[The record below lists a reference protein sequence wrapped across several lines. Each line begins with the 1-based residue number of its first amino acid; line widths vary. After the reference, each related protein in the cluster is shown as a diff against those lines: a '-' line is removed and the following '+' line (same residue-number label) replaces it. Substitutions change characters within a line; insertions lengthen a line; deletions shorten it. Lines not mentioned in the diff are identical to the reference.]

1 MTKALYRKYR
11 PLKLADVV
19 GQDDTIRQLQT
30 QLTNQKISHGYLFVG
45 ARGCGKTS
53 VARIFAHEINH
64 FDYQLEDNYVDIIE
78 IDAAVFTMVE
88 NIRELRDKAMLAP
101 TTGKYKVYIIDE
113 IHMLS
118 KNAFNA
124 LLKILEEP
132 PEHIVFILATT
143 NPEKIPATILS
154 RVQIF
159 HFKLADKSIMQPFLE
174 NICQKEGINIEKDAL
189 SLLIEQGG
197 GSFRDSLSILDQLS
211 NLHADKSTLITTEEV
226 SSALGVP
233 KQVLIEELLAS
244 YEQEN
249 IDQIRSLIEELI
261 NQGNKAEGIATS
273 LIKAIVQNPTAKNL
287 HLIEKLYAVNGE
299 FASAKLIVA
308 LILDH
313 FKTAPITISAPSTP
327 QIQAAKTPVTA
338 QTPDAVRAQ
347 ATTKTSIATESP
359 AAEPAAQVTPVA
371 PAAPATPVAPAA
383 PATSVTTTTPTP
395 PATSEEPA
403 KPSINPEIRERLIK
417 ISKSKLTEKIQ
428 ERAEIQNQPVQAEA
442 MTIPEAVVSGSG
454 DFSAKGFLENIK
466 NIAETLFVPLNKS
479 YFAYKSNQLEIYPS
493 AKVWFNILNSKNNL
507 EVLKTAINGLN
518 ITIMNPDEHKIPS
531 TAVDFNQFSAGKLE
545 ATPRTDD
552 ASLSAISDIM
562 GNIQELEDSPF

>member
-19 GQDDTIRQLQT
+19 GQDDAIRQLQT

-132 PEHIVFILATT
+132 PEHVVFIFATT

-159 HFKLADKSIMQPFLE
+159 HFKLADKSVMQPFLE

-211 NLHADKSTLITTEEV
+211 NLHPDKSTLITTEEV

-233 KQVLIEELLAS
+233 KQVLIQELLTS

-249 IDQIRSLIEELI
+249 VDQIRSLIEELI

-313 FKTAPITISAPSTP
+313 FKAAPVAISAPSTP
-327 QIQAAKTPVTA
+327 QIQATKTPVTT
-338 QTPDAVRAQ
+338 QTPGAASTQ
-347 ATTKTSIATESP
+347 EATETSIATGSP
-359 AAEPAAQVTPVA
+359 ITE
-371 PAAPATPVAPAA
+371 PAAPATPVAPATPATPVTPTA
-383 PATSVTTTTPTP
+383 PATPTP
-395 PATSEEPA
+395 QEEPA
-403 KPSINPEIRERLIK
+403 KPSINPEIRERLVK

-428 ERAEIQNQPVQAEA
+428 ERAEIQNQQVQVEA

-454 DFSAKGFLENIK
+454 DFSAKGFLENIR

-479 YFAYKSNQLEIYPS
+479 YFAYKTDHLEIYPS

-507 EVLKTAINGLN
+507 EVLRTAINGLN
-518 ITIMNPDEHKIPS
+518 IIIMNPDEHKTPS

-545 ATPRTDD
+545 AAPKSDD
-552 ASLSAISDIM
+552 TSLSVISDIM

>member
-30 QLTNQKISHGYLFVG
+30 QLANQKISHGYLFVG

-132 PEHIVFILATT
+132 PEHIVFIFATT

-233 KQVLIEELLAS
+233 KQVLIQELLAN

-249 IDQIRSLIEELI
+249 VDQIRSLVEELI

-313 FKTAPITISAPSTP
+313 FKAAPVAISAPSTP
-327 QIQAAKTPVTA
+327 QIQATKPPVTT
-338 QTPDAVRAQ
+338 QTAEVVSAQ
-347 ATTKTSIATESP
+347 ATAETSIATESP
-359 AAEPAAQVTPVA
+359 AAEPAALVTPTA
-371 PAAPATPVAPAA
+371 QTIP
-383 PATSVTTTTPTP
+383 TSQ
-395 PATSEEPA
+395 EEPA
-403 KPSINPEIRERLIK
+403 KPSINPEIRERLVK

-428 ERAEIQNQPVQAEA
+428 ERAEIQNQQVQAEA

-518 ITIMNPDEHKIPS
+518 IIIMNPDEHKIPS

-545 ATPRTDD
+545 ATPKTDD

>member
-19 GQDDTIRQLQT
+19 GQDDAIRQLQT

-132 PEHIVFILATT
+132 PEHVVFIFATT

-159 HFKLADKSIMQPFLE
+159 HFKLADKSVMQPFLE

-233 KQVLIEELLAS
+233 KQVLIQELLAN

-249 IDQIRSLIEELI
+249 VEQIRSLVEELI

-313 FKTAPITISAPSTP
+313 FKAAPVAISAPSIP
-327 QIQAAKTPVTA
+327 QIQATKTPVTT
-338 QTPDAVRAQ
+338 QTPGAASTQ
-347 ATTKTSIATESP
+347 EATETSIATGSP
-359 AAEPAAQVTPVA
+359 ITE
-371 PAAPATPVAPAA
+371 PAAPATPVAPATPATPVTPTA
-383 PATSVTTTTPTP
+383 PATQ
-395 PATSEEPA
+395 EESA
-403 KPSINPEIRERLIK
+403 KPSINPEIRERLVK

-428 ERAEIQNQPVQAEA
+428 ERAEIQNQQVQAEA

-518 ITIMNPDEHKIPS
+518 IIIMNPDEHKIPS

-545 ATPRTDD
+545 ATPKTDD

>member
-132 PEHIVFILATT
+132 PEHIVFIFATT

-159 HFKLADKSIMQPFLE
+159 HFKLADKSVMQSFLE

-233 KQVLIEELLAS
+233 KQVLIEELLVS

-249 IDQIRSLIEELI
+249 IDKIRNLVEELI

-313 FKTAPITISAPSTP
+313 FKAALVAISAPSTP
-327 QIQAAKTPVTA
+327 QIQATNPPVTTQILEVISA
-338 QTPDAVRAQ
+338 QEA
-347 ATTKTSIATESP
+347 TKTSIATESP
-359 AAEPAAQVTPVA
+359 IAEPAT
-371 PAAPATPVAPAA
+371 PATPVAPTA
-383 PATSVTTTTPTP
+383 PTAPVAPVTPATPTP
-395 PATSEEPA
+395 QEEPA
-403 KPSINPEIRERLIK
+403 KPSINPEIRERLVK

-428 ERAEIQNQPVQAEA
+428 ERAEIQNQQIQAEA
-442 MTIPEAVVSGSG
+442 ITIPEAVVSGSG

-507 EVLKTAINGLN
+507 EVLRTAINGLN
-518 ITIMNPDEHKIPS
+518 IIIMNPDEHKIPS

>member
-30 QLTNQKISHGYLFVG
+30 QLANQKISHGYLFVG

-132 PEHIVFILATT
+132 PEHVVFIFATT

-159 HFKLADKSIMQPFLE
+159 HFKLADKSVMQPFLE

-211 NLHADKSTLITTEEV
+211 NLHPDKSTLITTEEV

-233 KQVLIEELLAS
+233 KQVLIQELLAS

-249 IDQIRSLIEELI
+249 VDQIRSLVEELI

-273 LIKAIVQNPTAKNL
+273 LIKAIVQNPTTKNL

-313 FKTAPITISAPSTP
+313 FKAAPITISAPSAP
-327 QIQAAKTPVTA
+327 QIQAKNPEVNTPAPEVIST
-338 QTPDAVRAQ
+338 QE
-347 ATTKTSIATESP
+347 ATEVPIATESP
-359 AAEPAAQVTPVA
+359 ITEPAATATPVTSTTS
-371 PAAPATPVAPAA
+371 AAPATPVN
-383 PATSVTTTTPTP
+383 
-395 PATSEEPA
+395 SEEPA
-403 KPSINPEIRERLIK
+403 KPSINPEIRERLVK

-428 ERAEIQNQPVQAEA
+428 ERAEIQNQQVQVEA

-518 ITIMNPDEHKIPS
+518 IIIMNPDEHKIPS

-545 ATPRTDD
+545 AAPKTDD

>member
-132 PEHIVFILATT
+132 PEHIVFIFATT

-211 NLHADKSTLITTEEV
+211 NLHPDKSTLITTEEV

-233 KQVLIEELLAS
+233 KQVLIQEILTS

-249 IDQIRSLIEELI
+249 VNQIRSLVEELI

-287 HLIEKLYAVNGE
+287 HLIEKLYTVNGE

-313 FKTAPITISAPSTP
+313 FKAAPITISAPSAP
-327 QIQAAKTPVTA
+327 QIQATKTPVTT

-347 ATTKTSIATESP
+347 ATAETSIATESP
-359 AAEPAAQVTPVA
+359 AAEPAAPAPPVA
-371 PAAPATPVAPAA
+371 PAAPATPVT
-383 PATSVTTTTPTP
+383 PATPTIP
-395 PATSEEPA
+395 RPQEEPA
-403 KPSINPEIRERLIK
+403 KPSINPEIRERLVK

-428 ERAEIQNQPVQAEA
+428 ERAEIQNQQVQAEA

-479 YFAYKSNQLEIYPS
+479 YFAYKTDHLEIYPS

>member
-64 FDYQLEDNYVDIIE
+64 FDYQLEDNYVDIVE

-132 PEHIVFILATT
+132 PEHIVFIFATT

-174 NICQKEGINIEKDAL
+174 GICQKEGINIEKDAL

-211 NLHADKSTLITTEEV
+211 NLHTDKSTLITTEEV

-249 IDQIRSLIEELI
+249 IDQIRSLVEELI
-261 NQGNKAEGIATS
+261 NQGNKAERIATS
-273 LIKAIVQNPTAKNL
+273 LIKTIVQNPTAKNL

-313 FKTAPITISAPSTP
+313 FKAAPITISTPPAP
-327 QIQAAKTPVTA
+327 QIQAAKTQANA
-338 QTPDAVRAQ
+338 QTPE
-347 ATTKTSIATESP
+347 TTSTQM
-359 AAEPAAQVTPVA
+359 AAETPMATKSPIVETATPATPTTPVVPAA
-371 PAAPATPVAPAA
+371 PAAPVTP
-383 PATSVTTTTPTP
+383 
-395 PATSEEPA
+395 EEPA
-403 KPSINPEIRERLIK
+403 KPSINPEIRERLVK

-428 ERAEIQNQPVQAEA
+428 ERAEIQNQQIQVEA
-442 MTIPEAVVSGSG
+442 MTIPEAVVSGTG
-454 DFSAKGFLENIK
+454 DFNAKGFLENIK

-518 ITIMNPDEHKIPS
+518 IIIMNPDEHKTPS

-545 ATPRTDD
+545 ATPKTDD

>member
-132 PEHIVFILATT
+132 PEHIVFIFATT

-211 NLHADKSTLITTEEV
+211 NLHPDKSTLITTEEV

-233 KQVLIEELLAS
+233 KQVLIQELLAS

-249 IDQIRSLIEELI
+249 VDQIRSLVEELI

-313 FKTAPITISAPSTP
+313 FKAAPITISAPSAP
-327 QIQAAKTPVTA
+327 QIQATKTPVTT

-347 ATTKTSIATESP
+347 ATAETSISTGGP
-359 AAEPAAQVTPVA
+359 IAEPAAPVTPAA
-371 PAAPATPVAPAA
+371 PAAPVTPV
-383 PATSVTTTTPTP
+383 
-395 PATSEEPA
+395 EPA
-403 KPSINPEIRERLIK
+403 KPSIDPEIRERLVK

-428 ERAEIQNQPVQAEA
+428 ERAEIQNQQVQVEA

-454 DFSAKGFLENIK
+454 DFSAKGFLENIR

-479 YFAYKSNQLEIYPS
+479 YFTYKSNQLEIYPS

-507 EVLKTAINGLN
+507 EVLRTAINGLN
-518 ITIMNPDEHKIPS
+518 IIIMNPDEHKIPS

-545 ATPRTDD
+545 AAPKSDD
-552 ASLSAISDIM
+552 TSLSAISDIM

>member
-132 PEHIVFILATT
+132 PEHVVFIFATT

-233 KQVLIEELLAS
+233 KQVLIQELLAS

-249 IDQIRSLIEELI
+249 VDQIRSLIEELI
-261 NQGNKAEGIATS
+261 NQGNKAEGIANS

-313 FKTAPITISAPSTP
+313 FKAAPITISAPSAP
-327 QIQAAKTPVTA
+327 QIQATKTPVTT

-347 ATTKTSIATESP
+347 ATAETSIATGVP
-359 AAEPAAQVTPVA
+359 IAEPAAPVTPAA
-371 PAAPATPVAPAA
+371 PAAPVTPA
-383 PATSVTTTTPTP
+383 
-395 PATSEEPA
+395 EPA

-417 ISKSKLTEKIQ
+417 ISKSRLTEKIQ
-428 ERAEIQNQPVQAEA
+428 ERAEIQNQQVQAEA

-518 ITIMNPDEHKIPS
+518 IIIMNPDEHKIPS

-545 ATPRTDD
+545 ATPKTDD

>member
-30 QLTNQKISHGYLFVG
+30 QLANQKISHGYLFVG

-132 PEHIVFILATT
+132 PEHVVFIFATT

-159 HFKLADKSIMQPFLE
+159 HFKLADKSVMQPFLE

-211 NLHADKSTLITTEEV
+211 NLHPDKSTLITTEEV

-233 KQVLIEELLAS
+233 KQVLIQELLAN

-249 IDQIRSLIEELI
+249 VEQIRSLVEELI

-313 FKTAPITISAPSTP
+313 FKAAPVAISAPSTP
-327 QIQAAKTPVTA
+327 QIQATKTPVTT
-338 QTPDAVRAQ
+338 QTPGAASTQ
-347 ATTKTSIATESP
+347 EATETSIATGSP
-359 AAEPAAQVTPVA
+359 ITE
-371 PAAPATPVAPAA
+371 PAAPATPVAPATPATPVTPTA
-383 PATSVTTTTPTP
+383 PATQ
-395 PATSEEPA
+395 EESA
-403 KPSINPEIRERLIK
+403 KPSINPEIRERLVK

-428 ERAEIQNQPVQAEA
+428 ERAEIQNQQVQAEA

-518 ITIMNPDEHKIPS
+518 IIIMNPDEHKIPS

-545 ATPRTDD
+545 AAPKTDD

>member
-88 NIRELRDKAMLAP
+88 NIRELRDKAMLTP

-132 PEHIVFILATT
+132 PEHIVFIFATT

-159 HFKLADKSIMQPFLE
+159 HFKLADKSVMQPFLE
-174 NICQKEGINIEKDAL
+174 GICQKEGINIEKDAL

-233 KQVLIEELLAS
+233 KQVLIQELLAS

-249 IDQIRSLIEELI
+249 VEQIRSLIEELI

-313 FKTAPITISAPSTP
+313 FK
-327 QIQAAKTPVTA
+327 AAPVT
-338 QTPDAVRAQ
+338 
-347 ATTKTSIATESP
+347 ITESETP
-359 AAEPAAQVTPVA
+359 ATPTTPVA
-371 PAAPATPVAPAA
+371 PAASASPVIPATTASSTTPVTPAA
-383 PATSVTTTTPTP
+383 PAVPV
-395 PATSEEPA
+395 ASEESP
-403 KPSINPEIRERLIK
+403 KPSINPEIRERLVK

-428 ERAEIQNQPVQAEA
+428 ERAEIQNQQIQAEA

-518 ITIMNPDEHKIPS
+518 IIIINPDEHKIPS

-545 ATPRTDD
+545 TTQKSDD
-552 ASLSAISDIM
+552 PSLSAISDIM

>member
-132 PEHIVFILATT
+132 PEHIVFIFATT

-159 HFKLADKSIMQPFLE
+159 HFKLADKSVMQPFLE
-174 NICQKEGINIEKDAL
+174 GICQKEGINIEKDAL

-211 NLHADKSTLITTEEV
+211 NLHPDKSTLITTEEV

-233 KQVLIEELLAS
+233 KQVLIQELLAS

-249 IDQIRSLIEELI
+249 VDQIRSLVEELI

-273 LIKAIVQNPTAKNL
+273 LIKTIVQNPTAKNL

-313 FKTAPITISAPSTP
+313 FKAAPITISAPSSP
-327 QIQAAKTPVTA
+327 QIQTKNPEVITPAPEAIIPQGT
-338 QTPDAVRAQ
+338 
-347 ATTKTSIATESP
+347 TESP
-359 AAEPAAQVTPVA
+359 IAEPAAT
-371 PAAPATPVAPAA
+371 ATPVTPTAPA
-383 PATSVTTTTPTP
+383 PQ
-395 PATSEEPA
+395 EESA
-403 KPSINPEIRERLIK
+403 KPSINPEIRERLVK
-417 ISKSKLTEKIQ
+417 ISKSKITEKIQ
-428 ERAEIQNQPVQAEA
+428 ERAEIQNQQVQVEA

-518 ITIMNPDEHKIPS
+518 ITIMNPDEHKTPS

-545 ATPRTDD
+545 ATPKTDD

>member
-64 FDYQLEDNYVDIIE
+64 FDYQLEDNYVDIVE

-132 PEHIVFILATT
+132 PEHIVFIFATT

-174 NICQKEGINIEKDAL
+174 GICQKEGINIEKDAL

-249 IDQIRSLIEELI
+249 IDQIRSLVEELI

-273 LIKAIVQNPTAKNL
+273 LIKAIMQNPTTKNL

-313 FKTAPITISAPSTP
+313 FKAAPMTIAAPSAP
-327 QIQAAKTPVTA
+327 QIQATKTQANT
-338 QTPDAVRAQ
+338 QTPEAVSAQ

-359 AAEPAAQVTPVA
+359 IAEPIPPVTQTTTGA
-371 PAAPATPVAPAA
+371 PAVPTAP
-383 PATSVTTTTPTP
+383 VTT
-395 PATSEEPA
+395 EEPA
-403 KPSINPEIRERLIK
+403 KPSINPEIRERLVK

-428 ERAEIQNQPVQAEA
+428 ERAEIQNQQIQAEA

-454 DFSAKGFLENIK
+454 DFSAKGFLENIR

-507 EVLKTAINGLN
+507 EVLRTAINGLN
-518 ITIMNPDEHKIPS
+518 IIIMNPDEHKIPS

-545 ATPRTDD
+545 ATPKSDD

>member
-132 PEHIVFILATT
+132 PEHVVFIFATT

-159 HFKLADKSIMQPFLE
+159 HFKLADKSVMQPFLE
-174 NICQKEGINIEKDAL
+174 GICQKEGINIEKDAL

-211 NLHADKSTLITTEEV
+211 NLHPNKSTLITTEEV

-233 KQVLIEELLAS
+233 KQVIIQELLTS

-249 IDQIRSLIEELI
+249 VDQIRSLVEELI
-261 NQGNKAEGIATS
+261 NQGNKDEGIATS
-273 LIKAIVQNPTAKNL
+273 LIKAIVQNPTTKNL
-287 HLIEKLYAVNGE
+287 HLIEKLYTVNGE

-313 FKTAPITISAPSTP
+313 FKAAPITISAPSAP
-327 QIQAAKTPVTA
+327 QIQAKNTPVNA
-338 QTPDAVRAQ
+338 QTPEVISAQ
-347 ATTKTSIATESP
+347 ETTKTSIATESP
-359 AAEPAAQVTPVA
+359 VVEPVAPVTPV
-371 PAAPATPVAPAA
+371 
-383 PATSVTTTTPTP
+383 TSTAQTTPTATAT
-395 PATSEEPA
+395 PAPQEEPA
-403 KPSINPEIRERLIK
+403 KPSINPEIRERLLK

-428 ERAEIQNQPVQAEA
+428 ERAEIQNQQVQVEA

-479 YFAYKSNQLEIYPS
+479 YFAYKTDHLEIYPS

-545 ATPRTDD
+545 ATPKTDD

>member
-132 PEHIVFILATT
+132 PEHIVFIFATT

-174 NICQKEGINIEKDAL
+174 GICQKEGINIEKDAL

-211 NLHADKSTLITTEEV
+211 NLHTDKSTLITTEEV
-226 SSALGVP
+226 SSALGIP
-233 KQVLIEELLAS
+233 KQVLIQELLAS

-261 NQGNKAEGIATS
+261 NQGNKAEGIATN

-313 FKTAPITISAPSTP
+313 FKAAPITISAPSAP
-327 QIQAAKTPVTA
+327 QIQATNPPVTT

-347 ATTKTSIATESP
+347 ATAETSIATGVP
-359 AAEPAAQVTPVA
+359 IAEPATPATQVTPTA
-371 PAAPATPVAPAA
+371 Q
-383 PATSVTTTTPTP
+383 TTPTTT
-395 PATSEEPA
+395 ATPTPQEESA
-403 KPSINPEIRERLIK
+403 KPSINPEIRERLVK

-428 ERAEIQNQPVQAEA
+428 ERAEIQNQQVQAEA
-442 MTIPEAVVSGSG
+442 ITIPEAVVSGSG

-479 YFAYKSNQLEIYPS
+479 YFAYKSNLLEIYPS

-518 ITIMNPDEHKIPS
+518 IIIMNPDEHKTPS

-545 ATPRTDD
+545 ATPKTDD
-552 ASLSAISDIM
+552 TSLSAISDIM

>member
-132 PEHIVFILATT
+132 PEHIVFIFATT

-313 FKTAPITISAPSTP
+313 FKTTPITI
-327 QIQAAKTPVTA
+327 
-338 QTPDAVRAQ
+338 
-347 ATTKTSIATESP
+347 TE
-359 AAEPAAQVTPVA
+359 PVA
-371 PAAPATPVAPAA
+371 PDTPAAPTTPTTPVDPVTPATPEI
-383 PATSVTTTTPTP
+383 
-395 PATSEEPA
+395 SEEPA
-403 KPSINPEIRERLIK
+403 KPSINPEIRERLVK

-428 ERAEIQNQPVQAEA
+428 ERAEIQNQQVQAEA

-454 DFSAKGFLENIK
+454 DFSAKGFLENIR

-479 YFAYKSNQLEIYPS
+479 YFTYKSNQLEIYPS

-507 EVLKTAINGLN
+507 EVLRTAINGLN
-518 ITIMNPDEHKIPS
+518 IIIMNPDEHKIPS

-545 ATPRTDD
+545 ATPKTDD
-552 ASLSAISDIM
+552 VSLSAISDIM

>member
-30 QLTNQKISHGYLFVG
+30 QLANQKISHGYLFVG

-88 NIRELRDKAMLAP
+88 NIRKLRDKAMLAP

-132 PEHIVFILATT
+132 PEHIVFIFATT

-249 IDQIRSLIEELI
+249 IDQIHSLIEELI

-313 FKTAPITISAPSTP
+313 FKAAPITIAESEAPATP
-327 QIQAAKTPVTA
+327 T
-338 QTPDAVRAQ
+338 
-347 ATTKTSIATESP
+347 
-359 AAEPAAQVTPVA
+359 TPVA
-371 PAAPATPVAPAA
+371 PAAPAAPVA
-383 PATSVTTTTPTP
+383 
-395 PATSEEPA
+395 SEESA
-403 KPSINPEIRERLIK
+403 KPSINPEIRERLAK
-417 ISKSKLTEKIQ
+417 ISKSKLTKKIQ
-428 ERAEIQNQPVQAEA
+428 ERAEIQNQQVQAEA

-454 DFSAKGFLENIK
+454 DFSAKGFLENIR

-479 YFAYKSNQLEIYPS
+479 YFTYKSNQLEIYPS

-518 ITIMNPDEHKIPS
+518 ILIMNPDEHKTPS

-545 ATPRTDD
+545 AAPKSDD
-552 ASLSAISDIM
+552 TSLSAISDIM

>member
-132 PEHIVFILATT
+132 PEHIVFIFATT

-174 NICQKEGINIEKDAL
+174 GICQKEGINIEKDAL

-211 NLHADKSTLITTEEV
+211 NLHTDKSTLITTEEV
-226 SSALGVP
+226 SSALGIP
-233 KQVLIEELLAS
+233 KQVLIQELLAS

-313 FKTAPITISAPSTP
+313 FKAAPVAISAPSTP
-327 QIQAAKTPVTA
+327 QIQATKTPVTT
-338 QTPDAVRAQ
+338 QTPGAASTQ
-347 ATTKTSIATESP
+347 EATETSIATGSP
-359 AAEPAAQVTPVA
+359 ITE
-371 PAAPATPVAPAA
+371 PAAPATPVAPATPATPVTPTA
-383 PATSVTTTTPTP
+383 PATQ
-395 PATSEEPA
+395 EESA
-403 KPSINPEIRERLIK
+403 KPSINPEIRERLVK

-428 ERAEIQNQPVQAEA
+428 ERAEIQNQQVQAEA

-518 ITIMNPDEHKIPS
+518 IIIMNPDEHKIPS

-545 ATPRTDD
+545 AAPKTDD

>member
-132 PEHIVFILATT
+132 PEHVVFIFATT

-159 HFKLADKSIMQPFLE
+159 HFKLADKSVMQPFLE

-233 KQVLIEELLAS
+233 KQVLIQELLAN

-249 IDQIRSLIEELI
+249 VDQIRSLVEELI

-313 FKTAPITISAPSTP
+313 FKAAPVAISASSAP
-327 QIQAAKTPVTA
+327 QIQAPKTPVTT
-338 QTPDAVRAQ
+338 QTPEAISAQ
-347 ATTKTSIATESP
+347 EATKTSIATESP
-359 AAEPAAQVTPVA
+359 AAEPAAPATPVTSTTS
-371 PAAPATPVAPAA
+371 AAPATPVN
-383 PATSVTTTTPTP
+383 
-395 PATSEEPA
+395 SEEPA
-403 KPSINPEIRERLIK
+403 KPSINPEIRERLVK
-417 ISKSKLTEKIQ
+417 ISKSKITKKIQ
-428 ERAEIQNQPVQAEA
+428 ERAEIQNQQVQVEA

-518 ITIMNPDEHKIPS
+518 IIIMNPDEHKIPS
-531 TAVDFNQFSAGKLE
+531 TTVDFNQFSAGKLE
-545 ATPRTDD
+545 AAPKSDD
-552 ASLSAISDIM
+552 TSLSAISDIM

>member
-19 GQDDTIRQLQT
+19 GQDDAIRQLQT

-132 PEHIVFILATT
+132 PEHVVFIFATT

-159 HFKLADKSIMQPFLE
+159 HFKLADKSVMQPFLE

-211 NLHADKSTLITTEEV
+211 NLHTDKSTLITTKEV

-233 KQVLIEELLAS
+233 KQVLIQELLTS

-249 IDQIRSLIEELI
+249 VDQIRSLIEELI

-273 LIKAIVQNPTAKNL
+273 LIKAIVQNPTVKNL

-313 FKTAPITISAPSTP
+313 FKAAPITISAPSVP
-327 QIQAAKTPVTA
+327 QIQAKNPEVITPAPEAISTQKTTESPIAESAVPVTPVT
-338 QTPDAVRAQ
+338 P
-347 ATTKTSIATESP
+347 
-359 AAEPAAQVTPVA
+359 AEPT
-371 PAAPATPVAPAA
+371 
-383 PATSVTTTTPTP
+383 
-395 PATSEEPA
+395 
-403 KPSINPEIRERLIK
+403 KPSINPEIRERLVK
-417 ISKSKLTEKIQ
+417 ISKSKLAEKIQ
-428 ERAEIQNQPVQAEA
+428 ERAEIQNQQVQAEA

-518 ITIMNPDEHKIPS
+518 IIIMNPDEHKTPS

-545 ATPRTDD
+545 ATPKTDD
-552 ASLSAISDIM
+552 TSLSAISDIM

>member
-78 IDAAVFTMVE
+78 VDAAVFTMVE

-132 PEHIVFILATT
+132 PEHIVFIFATT

-174 NICQKEGINIEKDAL
+174 GICQKEGINIEKDAL

-211 NLHADKSTLITTEEV
+211 NLHTDKSTLITTEEV
-226 SSALGVP
+226 SSALGIP
-233 KQVLIEELLAS
+233 KQVLIQELLAS

-313 FKTAPITISAPSTP
+313 FKATPITIAESE
-327 QIQAAKTPVTA
+327 
-338 QTPDAVRAQ
+338 AQ
-347 ATTKTSIATESP
+347 ATPT
-359 AAEPAAQVTPVA
+359 TPVA
-371 PAAPATPVAPAA
+371 PAAPAAPVA
-383 PATSVTTTTPTP
+383 
-395 PATSEEPA
+395 SEESA
-403 KPSINPEIRERLIK
+403 KPSINPEIRERLVK

-428 ERAEIQNQPVQAEA
+428 ERAEIQNQQVQAEA

-454 DFSAKGFLENIK
+454 DFSAKGFLENIR

-479 YFAYKSNQLEIYPS
+479 YFTYKSNQLEIYPS

-507 EVLKTAINGLN
+507 EVLRTAINGLN
-518 ITIMNPDEHKIPS
+518 IIIMNPDEHKIPS

-545 ATPRTDD
+545 AAPKSDD
-552 ASLSAISDIM
+552 TSLSAISDIM

>member
-132 PEHIVFILATT
+132 PEHIVFIFATT

-159 HFKLADKSIMQPFLE
+159 HFKLADKSVMQPFLE
-174 NICQKEGINIEKDAL
+174 GICQKEGINIEKDAL

-313 FKTAPITISAPSTP
+313 FKAAPITISAPPAP
-327 QIQAAKTPVTA
+327 QIQTTNPPITI
-338 QTPDAVRAQ
+338 QTPEAVSAQ
-347 ATTKTSIATESP
+347 ATTETSIAAESP
-359 AAEPAAQVTPVA
+359 IVEPIPPVTQTTPVA
-371 PAAPATPVAPAA
+371 PAAPAAPVA
-383 PATSVTTTTPTP
+383 
-395 PATSEEPA
+395 SEESA
-403 KPSINPEIRERLIK
+403 KPSINPEIRERLVK
-417 ISKSKLTEKIQ
+417 ISKSKLTKKIQ
-428 ERAEIQNQPVQAEA
+428 ERAEIQNQQIQAEA

-507 EVLKTAINGLN
+507 EVLKTAINGLK
-518 ITIMNPDEHKIPS
+518 IIIMNPDEHKIPS

-545 ATPRTDD
+545 ATQKSDD

>member
-11 PLKLADVV
+11 PLKLTDVV

-132 PEHIVFILATT
+132 PEHIVFIFATT

-159 HFKLADKSIMQPFLE
+159 HFKLADKSVMQPFLE

-211 NLHADKSTLITTEEV
+211 NLHPDKSTMITTEEV

-233 KQVLIEELLAS
+233 KQVLIQEILTS

-249 IDQIRSLIEELI
+249 VDQIRSLVEELI

-313 FKTAPITISAPSTP
+313 FKATPVAISAPSAP
-327 QIQAAKTPVTA
+327 QIQATKTPVTT
-338 QTPDAVRAQ
+338 QIPDAVRAQ
-347 ATTKTSIATESP
+347 ATTETSIATGVP
-359 AAEPAAQVTPVA
+359 IAEPAATATPVTSTTS
-371 PAAPATPVAPAA
+371 AAPATPVN
-383 PATSVTTTTPTP
+383 
-395 PATSEEPA
+395 SEEPA
-403 KPSINPEIRERLIK
+403 KPSINPEIRERLVK

-428 ERAEIQNQPVQAEA
+428 ERAEIQNQQVQVEA

-518 ITIMNPDEHKIPS
+518 IIIMNPDEHKIPS

-545 ATPRTDD
+545 AAPKSDD
-552 ASLSAISDIM
+552 TSLSAISDIM

>member
-88 NIRELRDKAMLAP
+88 NIRELRDKAMLTP

-132 PEHIVFILATT
+132 PEHIVFIFATT

-233 KQVLIEELLAS
+233 KQVLIQELLAN

-249 IDQIRSLIEELI
+249 VEQIRSLVEELI

-313 FKTAPITISAPSTP
+313 FKATPVAISAPSTS
-327 QIQAAKTPVTA
+327 QIQATNPPVTT
-338 QTPDAVRAQ
+338 QTPEVISAQ
-347 ATTKTSIATESP
+347 ETTKTSIATESP
-359 AAEPAAQVTPVA
+359 VVEPAAPVTTAVT
-371 PAAPATPVAPAA
+371 AAPVAPAA
-383 PATSVTTTTPTP
+383 PATS
-395 PATSEEPA
+395 ATSEEPA
-403 KPSINPEIRERLIK
+403 KPSINPEIRERLVK

-428 ERAEIQNQPVQAEA
+428 ERAEIQNQQIQAEA

-507 EVLKTAINGLN
+507 EVLKTAINGLK
-518 ITIMNPDEHKIPS
+518 IIIMNPDEHKIPS

-545 ATPRTDD
+545 ATQKSDD

>member
-11 PLKLADVV
+11 PLELADVV

-53 VARIFAHEINH
+53 VARIVAHEINH

-174 NICQKEGINIEKDAL
+174 GICQKEGINIEKDAL

-233 KQVLIEELLAS
+233 KQVLIQELLAS

-249 IDQIRSLIEELI
+249 VEQIRSLIEELI

-313 FKTAPITISAPSTP
+313 FKAAPITISAPSAP
-327 QIQAAKTPVTA
+327 QIQATNPPITI
-338 QTPDAVRAQ
+338 QTPEAVSAQ
-347 ATTKTSIATESP
+347 ATTETSIAAESP
-359 AAEPAAQVTPVA
+359 IVEPIPPVTQTTPVA
-371 PAAPATPVAPAA
+371 PAAPAALVA
-383 PATSVTTTTPTP
+383 
-395 PATSEEPA
+395 SEESA
-403 KPSINPEIRERLIK
+403 KPSINPEIRERLVK

-428 ERAEIQNQPVQAEA
+428 ERAEIQNQQVQAEA

-454 DFSAKGFLENIK
+454 DFSAKGFLENIR

-479 YFAYKSNQLEIYPS
+479 YFTYKSNQLEIYPS

-507 EVLKTAINGLN
+507 EVLRTAINGLN
-518 ITIMNPDEHKIPS
+518 IIIMNPDEHKIPS

-545 ATPRTDD
+545 AAPKSDD
-552 ASLSAISDIM
+552 TSLSAISDIM

>member
-132 PEHIVFILATT
+132 PEHIVFIFATT

-159 HFKLADKSIMQPFLE
+159 HFKLADKSVMQSFLE

-211 NLHADKSTLITTEEV
+211 NLHPDKSTLITTEEV

-233 KQVLIEELLAS
+233 KQVLIQEILTS

-249 IDQIRSLIEELI
+249 VDQIRSLVEELI

-313 FKTAPITISAPSTP
+313 FKAAPITISAPSTP
-327 QIQAAKTPVTA
+327 QIQAANPPVTT
-338 QTPDAVRAQ
+338 QTPEAVSTQEA
-347 ATTKTSIATESP
+347 TKTSIATGSP
-359 AAEPAAQVTPVA
+359 IAE
-371 PAAPATPVAPAA
+371 PAAPATPV
-383 PATSVTTTTPTP
+383 TSANPV
-395 PATSEEPA
+395 TSEEPA
-403 KPSINPEIRERLIK
+403 KPSIDPEIRERLVK
-417 ISKSKLTEKIQ
+417 ISKSKITEKIQ
-428 ERAEIQNQPVQAEA
+428 ERAEIQNQQVQAEA

-479 YFAYKSNQLEIYPS
+479 YFAYKTDHLEIYPS

-507 EVLKTAINGLN
+507 EVLKTAINGLS

-545 ATPRTDD
+545 ATSKTDD

>member
-132 PEHIVFILATT
+132 PEHIVFIFATT

-159 HFKLADKSIMQPFLE
+159 HFKLADKSVMQPFLE

-233 KQVLIEELLAS
+233 KQVLIQELLAN

-249 IDQIRSLIEELI
+249 VDQIRSLAEELI

-313 FKTAPITISAPSTP
+313 FKAAPVAISAPSTP
-327 QIQAAKTPVTA
+327 QIQATKPPVTT
-338 QTPDAVRAQ
+338 QTAEVVSAQ
-347 ATTKTSIATESP
+347 ATAETSIATESP
-359 AAEPAAQVTPVA
+359 AAEPAALVTPTA
-371 PAAPATPVAPAA
+371 QTIP
-383 PATSVTTTTPTP
+383 TSQ
-395 PATSEEPA
+395 EEPA
-403 KPSINPEIRERLIK
+403 KPSINPEIRERLVK

-428 ERAEIQNQPVQAEA
+428 ERAEIQNQQVQVEA

-479 YFAYKSNQLEIYPS
+479 YFAYKTDHLEIYPS

-507 EVLKTAINGLN
+507 EVLKTAINGLS

-545 ATPRTDD
+545 ATPKTDD

>member
-132 PEHIVFILATT
+132 PEHIVFIFATT

-174 NICQKEGINIEKDAL
+174 GICQKEGINIEKDAL

-211 NLHADKSTLITTEEV
+211 NLHTDKSTLITTEEV
-226 SSALGVP
+226 SSALGIP
-233 KQVLIEELLAS
+233 KQVLIQELLAS

-313 FKTAPITISAPSTP
+313 FKAAPITISAPPAP
-327 QIQAAKTPVTA
+327 QIQATNPPITI
-338 QTPDAVRAQ
+338 QTPEAVSAQ
-347 ATTKTSIATESP
+347 ATTETSIAAESP
-359 AAEPAAQVTPVA
+359 IVEPIPPVTQTTPVA
-371 PAAPATPVAPAA
+371 PAAPAAPVA
-383 PATSVTTTTPTP
+383 
-395 PATSEEPA
+395 SEESA
-403 KPSINPEIRERLIK
+403 KPSINPEIRERLVK

-428 ERAEIQNQPVQAEA
+428 ERTEIQNQQIQAEA

-454 DFSAKGFLENIK
+454 DFSAKGFLENIR

-479 YFAYKSNQLEIYPS
+479 YFTYKSNQLEIYPS

-507 EVLKTAINGLN
+507 EVLRTAINGLN
-518 ITIMNPDEHKIPS
+518 IIIMNPDEHKIPS

-545 ATPRTDD
+545 AAPKSDD
-552 ASLSAISDIM
+552 TSLSAISDIM

>member
-53 VARIFAHEINH
+53 VARIFAHEIKHIDN
-64 FDYQLEDNYVDIIE
+64 QLEDNYVDIIE

-132 PEHIVFILATT
+132 PEHIVFIFATT

-159 HFKLADKSIMQPFLE
+159 HFKLADKSVMQPFLE
-174 NICQKEGINIEKDAL
+174 GICQKEGINIEKDAL

-211 NLHADKSTLITTEEV
+211 NLHPDKSTLITTEEV

-233 KQVLIEELLAS
+233 KQVLIQELLAS

-249 IDQIRSLIEELI
+249 VDQIRSLVEELI

-273 LIKAIVQNPTAKNL
+273 LIKTIVQNPTAKNL

-313 FKTAPITISAPSTP
+313 FKAAPITISAPSSP
-327 QIQAAKTPVTA
+327 QIQTKNPEVITPAPEAIIPQGT
-338 QTPDAVRAQ
+338 
-347 ATTKTSIATESP
+347 TESP
-359 AAEPAAQVTPVA
+359 IAEPAAT
-371 PAAPATPVAPAA
+371 ATPVTPTAPA
-383 PATSVTTTTPTP
+383 PQ
-395 PATSEEPA
+395 EESA
-403 KPSINPEIRERLIK
+403 KPSINPEIRERLVK
-417 ISKSKLTEKIQ
+417 ISKSKITEKIQ
-428 ERAEIQNQPVQAEA
+428 ERAEIQNQQVQVEA

-518 ITIMNPDEHKIPS
+518 ITIMNPDEHKTPS

-545 ATPRTDD
+545 ATPKTDD

>member
-132 PEHIVFILATT
+132 PEHIVFIFATT

-211 NLHADKSTLITTEEV
+211 NLHPDKSTLITTEEV

-233 KQVLIEELLAS
+233 KQVLIQEILTS

-249 IDQIRSLIEELI
+249 VNQIRSLVEELI

-313 FKTAPITISAPSTP
+313 FKAAPITISAPSAP
-327 QIQAAKTPVTA
+327 QIQATKTPVTT

-347 ATTKTSIATESP
+347 ATAETSIATESP
-359 AAEPAAQVTPVA
+359 AAEPAAPVTPAA
-371 PAAPATPVAPAA
+371 PAAPVTPA
-383 PATSVTTTTPTP
+383 
-395 PATSEEPA
+395 EPA
-403 KPSINPEIRERLIK
+403 KPSIDPEIRERLVK
-417 ISKSKLTEKIQ
+417 ISKSKITEKIQ
-428 ERAEIQNQPVQAEA
+428 ERAEIQNQQVQVEA

-518 ITIMNPDEHKIPS
+518 IIIMNPDEHKIPS

-545 ATPRTDD
+545 ATPKTDN

>member
-101 TTGKYKVYIIDE
+101 TIGKYKVYIIDE

-132 PEHIVFILATT
+132 PEHIVFIFATT

-211 NLHADKSTLITTEEV
+211 NLHPNKSTLITTEEV

-233 KQVLIEELLAS
+233 RQVLIQDILTS
-244 YEQEN
+244 YEQEDIN
-249 IDQIRSLIEELI
+249 KIRSLVEELI

-313 FKTAPITISAPSTP
+313 FKAAPVAISAPSTP
-327 QIQAAKTPVTA
+327 QIQATKTPVTT
-338 QTPDAVRAQ
+338 QTPGAASTQ
-347 ATTKTSIATESP
+347 EATETSIATGSP
-359 AAEPAAQVTPVA
+359 ITE
-371 PAAPATPVAPAA
+371 PAAPATPVAPATPATPVTPTA
-383 PATSVTTTTPTP
+383 PATQ
-395 PATSEEPA
+395 EESA
-403 KPSINPEIRERLIK
+403 KPSINPEIRERLVK

-428 ERAEIQNQPVQAEA
+428 ERAEIQNQQVQAEA

-518 ITIMNPDEHKIPS
+518 IIIMNPDEHKIPS

-545 ATPRTDD
+545 AAPKTDD

>member
-132 PEHIVFILATT
+132 PEHIVFIFATT

-174 NICQKEGINIEKDAL
+174 GICQKEGINIEKDAL

-211 NLHADKSTLITTEEV
+211 NLHPDKSTLITTEEV

-233 KQVLIEELLAS
+233 KQVLIQELLTS

-249 IDQIRSLIEELI
+249 VDQIRSLVEELI

-313 FKTAPITISAPSTP
+313 FKATPVAISAPSTP
-327 QIQAAKTPVTA
+327 QIQATKTPVAT

-347 ATTKTSIATESP
+347 ATAETSIATGVPIAESAVP
-359 AAEPAAQVTPVA
+359 VTPAA
-371 PAAPATPVAPAA
+371 PAAPVTPA
-383 PATSVTTTTPTP
+383 
-395 PATSEEPA
+395 ELA
-403 KPSINPEIRERLIK
+403 KPSIDPEIRERLIK

-428 ERAEIQNQPVQAEA
+428 ERAEIQNQQIQAEA

-454 DFSAKGFLENIK
+454 DFSAKGFLENIR

-479 YFAYKSNQLEIYPS
+479 YFTYKSNQLEIYPS

-507 EVLKTAINGLN
+507 EVLRTAINGLN
-518 ITIMNPDEHKIPS
+518 IIIMNPDEHKIPS

-545 ATPRTDD
+545 AAPKSDD
-552 ASLSAISDIM
+552 TSLSAISDIM

>member
-132 PEHIVFILATT
+132 PEHIVFIFATT

-159 HFKLADKSIMQPFLE
+159 HFKLADKSVMQPFLE
-174 NICQKEGINIEKDAL
+174 SICQKEGINIEKDAL

-211 NLHADKSTLITTEEV
+211 NLHPDKSTLITTEEV

-233 KQVLIEELLAS
+233 KQVLIQELLTS

-249 IDQIRSLIEELI
+249 VDQIRSLVEELI

-313 FKTAPITISAPSTP
+313 FKAAPITISAPSTP
-327 QIQAAKTPVTA
+327 QIQAANPPVTT
-338 QTPDAVRAQ
+338 QTPEAVSTQEA
-347 ATTKTSIATESP
+347 TKTSIATGSP
-359 AAEPAAQVTPVA
+359 IAEPAAPVP
-371 PAAPATPVAPAA
+371 PAAPVTPA
-383 PATSVTTTTPTP
+383 
-395 PATSEEPA
+395 EPA
-403 KPSINPEIRERLIK
+403 KPSIDPEIRERLVK
-417 ISKSKLTEKIQ
+417 ISKSKITEKIQ
-428 ERAEIQNQPVQAEA
+428 ERAEIQNQQVQAEA
-442 MTIPEAVVSGSG
+442 ITIPEAVVSGSG

-518 ITIMNPDEHKIPS
+518 IIIVNPDEHKIPS

-545 ATPRTDD
+545 ATPKTDD

>member
-132 PEHIVFILATT
+132 PEHIVFIFATT

-174 NICQKEGINIEKDAL
+174 GICQKEGINIEKDAL

-249 IDQIRSLIEELI
+249 IDQIRSLVEELI

-313 FKTAPITISAPSTP
+313 FKTTPITI
-327 QIQAAKTPVTA
+327 
-338 QTPDAVRAQ
+338 
-347 ATTKTSIATESP
+347 TE
-359 AAEPAAQVTPVA
+359 PVA
-371 PAAPATPVAPAA
+371 PDTPAAPTTPTTPVDPVTPATPEI
-383 PATSVTTTTPTP
+383 
-395 PATSEEPA
+395 SEEPA
-403 KPSINPEIRERLIK
+403 KPSINPEIRERLVK

-428 ERAEIQNQPVQAEA
+428 ERAEIQNQQVQAEA

-454 DFSAKGFLENIK
+454 DFSAKGFLENIR

-479 YFAYKSNQLEIYPS
+479 YFTYKSNQLEIYPS

-507 EVLKTAINGLN
+507 EVLRTAINGLN
-518 ITIMNPDEHKIPS
+518 IIIMNPDEHKIPS

-545 ATPRTDD
+545 ATPKTDD
-552 ASLSAISDIM
+552 VSLSAISDIM

>member
-132 PEHIVFILATT
+132 PEHIVFIFATT

-159 HFKLADKSIMQPFLE
+159 HFKLADKSVMQPFLE

-211 NLHADKSTLITTEEV
+211 NLHPDKSTLITTEEV

-233 KQVLIEELLAS
+233 KQVLIEELLVS

-249 IDQIRSLIEELI
+249 IDKIRNLVEELI

-313 FKTAPITISAPSTP
+313 FKAAPVAISAPSTP
-327 QIQAAKTPVTA
+327 QIQATKPPVTTQTAEVISA
-338 QTPDAVRAQ
+338 QEA
-347 ATTKTSIATESP
+347 TKTSIATESP
-359 AAEPAAQVTPVA
+359 ITE
-371 PAAPATPVAPAA
+371 PAAPATPVAPAT
-383 PATSVTTTTPTP
+383 PATPV
-395 PATSEEPA
+395 TSEEPA
-403 KPSINPEIRERLIK
+403 KPSINPEIRERLVK

-428 ERAEIQNQPVQAEA
+428 ERAEIQNQQVQAEA

-479 YFAYKSNQLEIYPS
+479 YFAYKTDHLEIYPS

>member
-132 PEHIVFILATT
+132 PEHVVFIFATT

-159 HFKLADKSIMQPFLE
+159 HFKLADKSVMQPFLE

-233 KQVLIEELLAS
+233 KQVLIQELLTS

-249 IDQIRSLIEELI
+249 VDQIRSLVEELI

-273 LIKAIVQNPTAKNL
+273 LIKAIVQNPTTKNL
-287 HLIEKLYAVNGE
+287 HLIEKLYTVNGE

-313 FKTAPITISAPSTP
+313 FKAAPITISAPSAP
-327 QIQAAKTPVTA
+327 QIQAKNTPVNA
-338 QTPDAVRAQ
+338 QTPEVISAQ
-347 ATTKTSIATESP
+347 ETTKTSIATESP
-359 AAEPAAQVTPVA
+359 VVEPVAPVTPV
-371 PAAPATPVAPAA
+371 
-383 PATSVTTTTPTP
+383 TSTAQTTPTATAT
-395 PATSEEPA
+395 PATQEESA
-403 KPSINPEIRERLIK
+403 KPSINPEIRERLVK

-428 ERAEIQNQPVQAEA
+428 ERAEIQNQQVQVEA

-518 ITIMNPDEHKIPS
+518 IIIMNPDEHKIPS

-545 ATPRTDD
+545 AAPKTDD

>member
-11 PLKLADVV
+11 PLKLTDVV

-132 PEHIVFILATT
+132 PEHIVFIFATT

-174 NICQKEGINIEKDAL
+174 NICQKEGVNIEKDAL

-233 KQVLIEELLAS
+233 KQVLIQELLAN

-249 IDQIRSLIEELI
+249 VEQIRSLVEELI

-313 FKTAPITISAPSTP
+313 FKTTPMTISAPSAP
-327 QIQAAKTPVTA
+327 QIQVAKTPVTT
-338 QTPDAVRAQ
+338 QTPEAASAQ
-347 ATTKTSIATESP
+347 ETTKTSIATESLVV
-359 AAEPAAQVTPVA
+359 E
-371 PAAPATPVAPAA
+371 PAAPATPVASATPATPVTPTA
-383 PATSVTTTTPTP
+383 PATQ
-395 PATSEEPA
+395 EESA
-403 KPSINPEIRERLIK
+403 KPLINPEIRERLVK
-417 ISKSKLTEKIQ
+417 ISKSKLTKKIQ
-428 ERAEIQNQPVQAEA
+428 ERAEIQNQQVQAEA

-479 YFAYKSNQLEIYPS
+479 YFAYKTDHLEIYPS

-518 ITIMNPDEHKIPS
+518 IIIMNPDEHKIPS

-545 ATPRTDD
+545 ATPKTDD

>member
-132 PEHIVFILATT
+132 PEHIVFIFATT

-159 HFKLADKSIMQPFLE
+159 HFKLADKSVMQPFLE
-174 NICQKEGINIEKDAL
+174 GICQKEGINIEKDAL

-211 NLHADKSTLITTEEV
+211 NLHPDKSTLITTEEV

-233 KQVLIEELLAS
+233 KQVLIQELLVS

-249 IDQIRSLIEELI
+249 IDKIRNLVEELI

-313 FKTAPITISAPSTP
+313 FKATPVAISAPSTP
-327 QIQAAKTPVTA
+327 QIQVAKTTVNA
-338 QTPDAVRAQ
+338 QTPGVISAQ
-347 ATTKTSIATESP
+347 EATKTSIATESP
-359 AAEPAAQVTPVA
+359 ITEPATTATPVTSTTS
-371 PAAPATPVAPAA
+371 AAPATPVN
-383 PATSVTTTTPTP
+383 
-395 PATSEEPA
+395 SEEPA

-417 ISKSKLTEKIQ
+417 ISKSRLTEKIQ
-428 ERAEIQNQPVQAEA
+428 ERAEIQNQQIQAEA

-507 EVLKTAINGLN
+507 EVLKTAINGLK
-518 ITIMNPDEHKIPS
+518 IIIMNPDEHKIPS

-545 ATPRTDD
+545 ATQKSDD

>member
-132 PEHIVFILATT
+132 PEHIVFIFATT

-174 NICQKEGINIEKDAL
+174 GICQKEGINIEKDAL

-211 NLHADKSTLITTEEV
+211 NLHTDKSTLITTEEV

-233 KQVLIEELLAS
+233 KQVLIEELLVN

-249 IDQIRSLIEELI
+249 IDQIRSLVEELI

-313 FKTAPITISAPSTP
+313 FKAAPITISAPPAP
-327 QIQAAKTPVTA
+327 QIQATNPPITI
-338 QTPDAVRAQ
+338 QTPEAVSAQ
-347 ATTKTSIATESP
+347 ATTETSIAAGGP
-359 AAEPAAQVTPVA
+359 IAEPAA
-371 PAAPATPVAPAA
+371 PAAPV
-383 PATSVTTTTPTP
+383 
-395 PATSEEPA
+395 TSEEPA
-403 KPSINPEIRERLIK
+403 KPSINPEIRERLVK

-428 ERAEIQNQPVQAEA
+428 ERTEIQNRQIQAEA

-507 EVLKTAINGLN
+507 EVLRTAINGLN
-518 ITIMNPDEHKIPS
+518 IFIMNPDEHKTPS

-545 ATPRTDD
+545 AAPKTDNV
-552 ASLSAISDIM
+552 SLSAISDIM

>member
-132 PEHIVFILATT
+132 PEHIVFIFATT

-174 NICQKEGINIEKDAL
+174 GICQKEGINIEKDAL

-211 NLHADKSTLITTEEV
+211 NLHTDKSTLITTEEV
-226 SSALGVP
+226 SSALGIP
-233 KQVLIEELLAS
+233 KQVLIQELLAS

-313 FKTAPITISAPSTP
+313 FKAAPITISAPPAP
-327 QIQAAKTPVTA
+327 QIQATNPPITI
-338 QTPDAVRAQ
+338 QTPEAVSAQ
-347 ATTKTSIATESP
+347 ATTETSIAAESP
-359 AAEPAAQVTPVA
+359 IVEPIPPVTQTTPVA
-371 PAAPATPVAPAA
+371 PAAPAAPVA
-383 PATSVTTTTPTP
+383 
-395 PATSEEPA
+395 SEESA
-403 KPSINPEIRERLIK
+403 KPSINPEIRERLVK

-428 ERAEIQNQPVQAEA
+428 ERAEIQNQQVQAEA

-479 YFAYKSNQLEIYPS
+479 YFTYKSNQLEIYPS

-507 EVLKTAINGLN
+507 EVLRTAINGLN
-518 ITIMNPDEHKIPS
+518 IIIMNPDEHKIPS

-545 ATPRTDD
+545 AAPKSDD
-552 ASLSAISDIM
+552 TSLSAISDIM